1 MQQQQQQQLNQ
12 YIIQS
17 GLQNNPEAEI
27 FPLVHSLRNVV
38 SSQCILHMD
47 LGLKLCW
54 QVFPI
59 QYIKIVPLATYGPN
73 FNYSIW
79 HVDLRGH
86 SDPKIM
92 ELVMNEY
99 QSVSLSWLILQ
110 RMGVIK
116 TGSSYVVS

>member
-1 MQQQQQQQLNQ
+1 MQL
-12 YIIQS
+12 

-38 SSQCILHMD
+38 STGDVCTCDCLTQTLQ
-47 LGLKLCW
+47 

-86 SDPKIM
+86 CDPKIM
-92 ELVMNEY
+92 ELVMHEY
-99 QSVSLSWLILQ
+99 QNVSSRERTL
-110 RMGVIK
+110 
-116 TGSSYVVS
+116 